1 MDNNNW
7 RPNPS
12 QGPVVGGGGGV
23 GGGGVGAPGRGGGEA
38 AMDSVDWR
46 SQLQPDSRQR
56 IVNKM

>member
-1 MDNNNW
+1 MDTNNW

-23 GGGGVGAPGRGGGEA
+23 GGGGVGAPGGGGGEA
-38 AMDSVDWR
+38 AMDFVDWR
-46 SQLQPDSRQR
+46 SRVQPDSRQR